1 MRNVSLVD
9 RKFVSCSFL
18 ENCTAAAVEQNF
30 LYFTSQYDLCKL
42 DLDQPD
48 AENNASQIFF
58 LILKCWDYL
67 LIVIQ
72 RFYLQVEV
80 LSPLDVQCVL
90 DLKYLPE
97 EDALAIVAKSG
108 SVSVYA
114 INSAEVCCEIFMK

>member
-18 ENCTAAAVEQNF
+18 ENCSAAAVEQNF

-48 AENNASQIFF
+48 PENNASHISFYM
-58 LILKCWDYL
+58 ILLPVD
-67 LIVIQ
+67 
-72 RFYLQVEV
+72 RNSSFYLQIEV
-80 LSPLDVQCVL
+80 LSPLDVSCVL

-97 EDALAIVAKSG
+97 EYSLVIVAKSG
-108 SVSVYA
+108 SVSVYT
-114 INSAEVCCEIFMK
+114 INTAEVWGSFMT